1 MKIKDFATSTLKKC
15 RNVCNK
21 FFLGKKARHR
31 KILFAVA
38 LNILL
43 SYAILAVC
51 QIIFI
56 LVNYNTYATSLTW
69 TKALPLFTGFIT
81 FATPSV
87 GYINAVY
94 LLLTLFPLHYKEGK
108 VMQYITKATYIIP
121 NALGVIAN
129 LCDCIYVRYIGRRT
143 TWDVF
148 NEFSND
154 DNIGKIIGIEIANN
168 WWLVLIGI
176 IMIAAIFRFYT
187 PANKVYGKPF
197 NGRYYIGHIA
207 MFFIIIPAI
216 IIGIRGGISRSVRPI
231 TLSNANFYVT
241 TPNETALVLNT
252 PFTIIRTMGRKPF
265 STKNYFTESE
275 IDSIF
280 TPVKKYESA
289 TYNKK
294 NIVVFII
301 EGFGEEYIGAY
312 NPRPEGSLTPF
323 LDSLIKQSKSYL
335 HSYGN
340 GRKSIDGM
348 PSILSSIPMF
358 VTPFVTSSAELND
371 VSSLAEELGKI
382 GYNSAFFHGAPN
394 GSMGFQAFSKAI
406 GFDKYYGMTEYCK
419 SPDHNGKEDYDG
431 NWAIWDEPFLQY
443 YAECMNEME
452 EPFITTVFT
461 ATSHHP
467 YNIPE
472 EYQNTFLGGEDPFY
486 KCVQYTDFAIQ
497 RFFEY
502 AKEQPWYNNTLF
514 VLSADHTNHS
524 VQERYKTPS
533 GELEVPVIFF
543 LPSEEAPFEPGIDST
558 MIAQQIDIMPT
569 VLEYIGYDKPFVAF
583 GKSLISTPTEKC
595 YVVNYANE
603 AYRYYKGDYILLY
616 DGESDTPLS
625 VYNLR
630 EDIMMK
636 NNILDNNNVQDN
648 MTRELQAIIQQ
659 YMNRM
664 VENKL
669 TIDNDT
675 IR

>member
-1 MKIKDFATSTLKKC
+1 MKVTDFAARTFNRCK
-15 RNVCNK
+15 NVYK
-21 FFLGKKARHR
+21 RSFLCKKA
-31 KILFAVA
+31 KSKKPLFAVA

-43 SYAILAVC
+43 SYAILALC
-51 QIIFI
+51 QVVFV
-56 LVNYNTYATSLTW
+56 LVNYSNYATSLSW
-69 TKALPLFTGFIT
+69 DKALPLLTGFIT
-81 FATPSV
+81 FATPSI
-87 GYINAVY
+87 GYINSIY
-94 LLLTLFPLHYKEGK
+94 LLLVLFPLHYKEGK

-121 NALGVIAN
+121 NILGVIAN

-148 NEFSND
+148 DEFGSEENV
-154 DNIGKIIGIEIANN
+154 GRIIGIEIANN

-176 IMIAAIFRFYT
+176 ILITAIFKLYS
-187 PANKVYGKPF
+187 PAIKRYNKPF
-197 NGRYYIGHIA
+197 TSKYYIGHIA

-216 IIGIRGGISRSVRPI
+216 IVGIRGGISRSVRPI

-241 TPNETALVLNT
+241 KPNETALVLNT
-252 PFTIIRTMGRKPF
+252 PFTIIRTIGRRPF
-265 STKNYFTESE
+265 SPKSYFTESE
-275 IDSIF
+275 IDTIF
-280 TPVKKYESA
+280 TPVKQFKSA
-289 TYNKK
+289 TLNRK

-312 NPRPEGSLTPF
+312 NPRPEGSYTPF
-323 LDSLIKQSKSYL
+323 LDSLVKQSKSYRN
-335 HSYGN
+335 SYGN

-406 GFDKYYGMTEYCK
+406 GFDKYYGMDEYCK
-419 SPDHNGKEDYDG
+419 SPDHNGKEDFDG

-443 YAECMNEME
+443 YAECMNDME

-472 EYQNTFLGGEDPFY
+472 EYSKVFLGGDDPFY
-486 KCVQYTDFAIQ
+486 KCVQYTDYAIQ
-497 RFFEY
+497 EFFEY
-502 AKEQPWYNNTLF
+502 AREQSWYDNTLF
-514 VLSADHTNHS
+514 VLTADHTNHS

-543 LPSEEAPFEPGIDST
+543 LPDGEAPFEPGIDST
-558 MIAQQIDIMPT
+558 TIAQQIDIMPT
-569 VLEYIGYDKPFVAF
+569 VLEYIGYDKPFIAF
-583 GKSLISTPTEKC
+583 GKSLLSTTPEDC
-595 YVVNYANE
+595 YAVNYANE

-616 DGESDTPLS
+616 NGESDTPLS
-625 VYNLR
+625 MYNLSK
-630 EDIMMK
+630 DVMMK
-636 NNILDNNNVQDN
+636 NNILGNNDVQDE

-664 VENKL
+664 VENRL
-669 TIDNDT
+669 TVDNDT
-675 IR
+675 IK